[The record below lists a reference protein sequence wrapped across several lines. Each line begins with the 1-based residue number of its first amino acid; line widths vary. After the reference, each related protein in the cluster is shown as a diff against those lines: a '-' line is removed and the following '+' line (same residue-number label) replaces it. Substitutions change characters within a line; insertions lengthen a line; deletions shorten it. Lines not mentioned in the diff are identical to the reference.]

1 VARFRSAFT
10 GEGLRYLEPTE
21 GAREALEAI
30 DGRGGRTVVITSRR
44 TEIAVAALQAVGL
57 DATTVVGGRTGEGKA
72 PPMREHGIAC
82 YVGDHPLDMAGALA
96 AGVPGVAVLTGNHDD
111 AHLRAAGATLVVPC
125 LAELLP
131 LLRPERTPK

>member
-30 DGRGGRTVVITSRR
+30 DGR
-44 TEIAVAALQAVGL
+44 
-57 DATTVVGGRTGEGKA
+57 GGRTGEGKA